1 MGTVVS
7 FMGEAAL
14 LACSVS
20 VDLNPVRAG
29 IATTPEESQFTS
41 GWDRILSKKC
51 VMLLDWDGP
60 GLRRDKRGAIPDDLA
75 PILDRLGV
83 DRSNCVHR
91 VREFGR
97 MFKQAAGRA
106 SSLAHA
112 APRCSRC
119 WFEGK
124 AAAQLAFM

>member
-91 VREFGR
+91 VPRVRSHVQAGGR
-97 MFKQAAGRA
+97 SSKFARARRAALFA
-106 SSLAHA
+106 VLV
-112 APRCSRC
+112 
-119 WFEGK
+119 
-124 AAAQLAFM
+124 